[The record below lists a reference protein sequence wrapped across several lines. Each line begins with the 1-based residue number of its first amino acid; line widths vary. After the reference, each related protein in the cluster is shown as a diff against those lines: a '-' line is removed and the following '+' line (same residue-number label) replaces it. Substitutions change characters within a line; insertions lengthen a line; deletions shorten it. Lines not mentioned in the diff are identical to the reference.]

1 MKSKNYHFGDL
12 KAALIKETLKQL
24 SKNDYRK
31 ISFRMIAKN
40 LGVAASAPY
49 NHFKNK
55 DQLFQEI
62 IRNGKKKLIDLMK
75 NEKKKSNIPSQQLS
89 LVAKCYLSFARQEK
103 QLFDLMFDRM
113 NKELLNLTNEVIF
126 QFKDIVREKLS
137 ESKRFRISED
147 GAAITAWSMIHGLAY
162 AINLTDLESFE
173 DKVNMKLNKVFMEM
187 SSIWAKGVTNN

>member
-62 IRNGKKKLIDLMK
+62 IRSGKKKLIDL
-75 NEKKKSNIPSQQLS
+75 NEELRDRLYFVIK
-89 LVAKCYLSFARQEK
+89 EK
-103 QLFDLMFDRM
+103 
-113 NKELLNLTNEVIF
+113 
-126 QFKDIVREKLS
+126 
-137 ESKRFRISED
+137 
-147 GAAITAWSMIHGLAY
+147 G
-162 AINLTDLESFE
+162 
-173 DKVNMKLNKVFMEM
+173 
-187 SSIWAKGVTNN
+187 